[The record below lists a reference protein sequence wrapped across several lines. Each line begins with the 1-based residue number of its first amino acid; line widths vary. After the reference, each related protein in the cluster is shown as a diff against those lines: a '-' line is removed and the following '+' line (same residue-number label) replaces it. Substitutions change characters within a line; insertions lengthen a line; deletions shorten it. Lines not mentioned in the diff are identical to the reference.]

1 MESKLKS
8 LSNAFWDAMLKRD
21 GDAMYALADPGCTFV
36 HIGANADLEKEVY
49 YYTSGAF
56 NPTNIDIH
64 SQQVN
69 VFNNTAI
76 VLTDVDYGLL
86 LNGSETTHHFMVT
99 EVWQNQKEEWKL
111 IQFSFTALVY

>member
-1 MESKLKS
+1 
-8 LSNAFWDAMLKRD
+8 MLKRD
-21 GDAMYALADPGCTFV
+21 GEAMFALADPDCTFV
-36 HIGANADLEKEVY
+36 HIGTNADLEKEVH

-69 VFNNTAI
+69 IFDNTAI

-99 EVWQNQKEEWKL
+99 EVWQNQNEEWKL

>member
-1 MESKLKS
+1 MTEKIIANSR
-8 LSNAFWDAMLKRD
+8 AFWKAMLERD
-21 GDAMYALADPGCTFV
+21 GEGMYAVADPECMFV
-36 HIGANADLEKEVY
+36 HIGTNANLDHEVN

-56 NPTNIDIH
+56 HPTNIDIH
-64 SQQVN
+64 HQDVK
-69 VFNNTAI
+69 VFGDTAI

-99 EVWQNQKEEWKL
+99 EVYRNQADDWKL